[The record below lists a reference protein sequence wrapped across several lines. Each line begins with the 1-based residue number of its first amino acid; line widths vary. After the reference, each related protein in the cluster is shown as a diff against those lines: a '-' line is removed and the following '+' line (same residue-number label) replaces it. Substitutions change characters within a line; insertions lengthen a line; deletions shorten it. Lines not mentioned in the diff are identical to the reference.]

1 MRKVLLYLALATALL
16 GFAQEK
22 SPEQRELEQR
32 KAALTQEIAQIS
44 VWVKEQQR
52 LRGSVVDRIRIL
64 ERKQSALENL
74 IALSAREV
82 QYLQRQIDQS
92 SADIVALNKE
102 LERLKE
108 DYAKV
113 IKSAYQKKL
122 EQNKLLFL
130 LSASSFNEARR
141 RMNYLLQY
149 AEYRTV
155 QAKRISAKQQEL
167 QAKEKALQVQLAE
180 QQEKI
185 AENQLQR
192 DELTKDRK
200 SQEQLVAETRK
211 QERKYRAELA
221 DREKERKRID
231 KEIEKLIREAI
242 ARANR
247 AKAKANAKSKEA
259 TGDAF
264 VLTPEAKLI
273 AENFEANKG
282 RHLWPVEKGIKSIG
296 YGTYADKLYPSLKH
310 FNNGVSIS
318 TSSGAKAR
326 SIFNGEV
333 MSIMINRQGIKGVY
347 VRHGDYISMY
357 YNLAEV
363 YVSEGQLV
371 DPKQELG
378 LIHTD
383 KVNQQ
388 TTLKFYLYKNTT
400 RLNPELWVY
409 QL

>member
-1 MRKVLLYLALATALL
+1 MMRAVLIILALVVFQGA
-16 GFAQEK
+16 FAQEK
-22 SPEQRELEQR
+22 TPEQRELEQR
-32 KAALTQEIAQIS
+32 KAALTEEIAQIS
-44 VWVKEQQR
+44 AWVKEQQT

-64 ERKQSALENL
+64 DRKQRALESL

-92 SADIVALNKE
+92 SAEIVALNTE
-102 LERLKE
+102 LEKLRA

-113 IKSAYQKKL
+113 IQSAYQKKL

-130 LSASSFNEARR
+130 LSATSFNEARR

-149 AEYRTV
+149 AEYRTI
-155 QAKRISAKQQEL
+155 QAKRISAKQLELQEKEKEL
-167 QAKEKALQVQLAE
+167 QAKLVI
-180 QQEKI
+180 QQERI
-185 AENQLQR
+185 AENQRQR
-192 DELTKDRK
+192 DELSRDRK
-200 SQEQLVAETRK
+200 TQEILVAETRK

-221 DREKERKRID
+221 EREKERKRID
-231 KEIEKLIREAI
+231 LEIEKLIREAI

-247 AKAKANAKSKEA
+247 AKAKAKVKGSSEEV
-259 TGDAF
+259 F

-273 AENFEANKG
+273 ADNFEANKG

-310 FNNGVSIS
+310 FNNGVSI
-318 TSSGAKAR
+318 TTAPQAKAR
-326 SIFNGEV
+326 AIFKGEV

-347 VRHGDYISMY
+347 VRHGDYITMY

-363 YVSEGQLV
+363 YVSEGQMV
-371 DPKQELG
+371 DAKQELG
-378 LIHTD
+378 VIHTD

>member
-1 MRKVLLYLALATALL
+1 MRKALLCLALATALL

-64 ERKQSALENL
+64 DRKQSALENL

-155 QAKRISAKQQEL
+155 QAKRISAKQLEL
-167 QAKEKALQVQLAE
+167 QAKEKALQGQLAE

-221 DREKERKRID
+221 DREKERNRID

-259 TGDAF
+259 ATDAF

-326 SIFNGEV
+326 SIFKGEV

-383 KVNQQ
+383 RVNQQ